1 MSISIDQSIQDVL
14 IVGGGASGL
23 MCAIHAGYGGH
34 QVLVLE
40 KGPKVG
46 LKILVSGGGRCNFTN
61 QRVDPNENFLS
72 QNPRFCISALKRYP
86 PERFIEM
93 VESHGIDYHEK
104 KLGQLF
110 CDHNAKDIVTMLL
123 TEAEWAGVDIRTGSE
138 VSSIKKD
145 ADGIF
150 FVTAGVQ
157 VHRARKVILASGGL
171 SMPKIASD
179 LAFRTANELGLEVV
193 APRAAL
199 VPLTWNSGDKE
210 SFVNLSGIALDAN
223 VSCGSVSFREN
234 ILFTHRGLSGPSML
248 QISSFWREG
257 ETIQINLLPEVDAR
271 SWLLDERVAGT
282 KALLSTVLKKHLP
295 NRLVEYMSEH
305 WFVDQKVASCTHA
318 ELNDLALNLNAWP
331 FRPGG
336 TEGYRTAEVT
346 LGGIATTEVSSKTFE
361 VEKVPGFYAIG
372 EALDVAGW
380 LGGYNFQWAW
390 ASAYCCAVNL

>member
-1 MSISIDQSIQDVL
+1 M
-14 IVGGGASGL
+14 
-23 MCAIHAGYGGH
+23 
-34 QVLVLE
+34 
-40 KGPKVG
+40 
-46 LKILVSGGGRCNFTN
+46 
-61 QRVDPNENFLS
+61 
-72 QNPRFCISALKRYP
+72 
-86 PERFIEM
+86 
-93 VESHGIDYHEK
+93 
-104 KLGQLF
+104 
-110 CDHNAKDIVTMLL
+110 
-123 TEAEWAGVDIRTGSE
+123 
-138 VSSIKKD
+138 
-145 ADGIF
+145 
-150 FVTAGVQ
+150 
-157 VHRARKVILASGGL
+157 
-171 SMPKIASD
+171 
-179 LAFRTANELGLEVV
+179 
-193 APRAAL
+193 
-199 VPLTWNSGDKE
+199 
-210 SFVNLSGIALDAN
+210 SGIALDAN